1 MNEWFRH
8 AIKLIKS
15 IRANIAMPWEK
26 SFNEQEV
33 LDKAMDVFWQKG
45 FDSTSIADL
54 IENTGLNRGS
64 LYNAYG
70 GKQQLF
76 VKALL
81 NYDQTRL
88 QALAGL
94 EALDDPN
101 KAISKFF
108 DSNVSISVADPDLKG
123 CFLFNTALDVYA
135 HDQQVNQIVTNGVA
149 QIDAFLRRSIEVGQ
163 ARGTIR
169 ADLVAADTA
178 KTLVALALAIRVLS
192 RGVFN
197 QEALQ
202 TIADQAKRLISI
214 PTSTALED
222 Q

>member
-1 MNEWFRH
+1 MPNST
-8 AIKLIKS
+8 S
-15 IRANIAMPWEK
+15 INIAMPWEK

-33 LDKAMDVFWQKG
+33 LDKAMHVFWQKG

-76 VKALL
+76 VKVLL
-81 NYDQTRL
+81 NYDETRL
-88 QALAGL
+88 QALASL

-101 KAISKFF
+101 KAISTFF
-108 DSNVSISVADPDLKG
+108 DNIVSMSVADPNRKG

-135 HDQQVNQIVTNGVA
+135 HDQQVRQIVTNGVA
-149 QIDAFLRRSIEVGQ
+149 QIEAFLRRSIEVGQ
-163 ARGTIR
+163 VRGSIR
-169 ADLVAADTA
+169 SDLIPTDTA
-178 KTLVALALAIRVLS
+178 KTLLALALAIRVLS

-197 QEALQ
+197 DEALK
-202 TIADQAKRLISI
+202 TIADQAKQLVNLPI
-214 PTSTALED
+214 STAVSE